1 MFEWLKPKIAGWK
14 APEADG
20 PSMTVKLL
28 SPADRPIAGSA
39 RWIGEELEI
48 VSNEAAIKSLFDVPL
63 PQLEQCR
70 IDYAFLIRTEALQ
83 SAVYP
88 MMWCR
93 VPEMG
98 QFFSKGIDRKLTG
111 THDWTPVEISFYL
124 EQRQV
129 ADLLQLN
136 LAFEGPGQV
145 WLKQITVLSTPVRWV

>member
-1 MFEWLKPKIAGWK
+1 M
-14 APEADG
+14 
-20 PSMTVKLL
+20 
-28 SPADRPIAGSA
+28 PIAGSA
-39 RWIGEELEI
+39 RWIGDELRVE
-48 VSNEAAIKSLFDVPL
+48 SQEAAIKSLFDVPL
-63 PQLEQCR
+63 PQLGQCR

-98 QFFSKGIDRKLTG
+98 QFFSKGIDKKVSG
-111 THDWTPVEISFYL
+111 THDWTAMQIPFYL
-124 EQRQV
+124 EQGQV

-145 WLKQITVLSTPVRWV
+145 WLKQITVLSTPVRSA